1 MISCLMDLSHCTP
14 ESVSRR
20 KALAAALRQLRILSA
35 EEEEEFAISCAS
47 VGGRKEAGDEVRDP
61 FEPDVSHQLFHQF
74 FLRLYDLQCRFVE
87 GGCLVSAFWWI

>member
-1 MISCLMDLSHCTP
+1 MISCLMDLSQCTP

-47 VGGRKEAGDEVRDP
+47 VGGRKEAGDEVRIPSNPMCHISCFISSSSDYTIYS
-61 FEPDVSHQLFHQF
+61 VGLSKAN
-74 FLRLYDLQCRFVE
+74 V
-87 GGCLVSAFWWI
+87 